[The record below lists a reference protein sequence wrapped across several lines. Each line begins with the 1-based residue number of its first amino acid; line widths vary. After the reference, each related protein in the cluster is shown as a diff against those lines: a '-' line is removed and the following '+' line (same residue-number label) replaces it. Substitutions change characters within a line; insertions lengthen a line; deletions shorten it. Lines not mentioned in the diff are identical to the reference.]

1 MTKTSLLLLRCLKCF
16 YCDFI
21 SSHGLVL
28 AGTQSGDHL
37 NLVSGHAYSLTGF
50 GGDVNHGKCIRIRN
64 PWGQLENIG
73 SEPNIL
79 NHDADGEF
87 VLKWDTFCK
96 HFFCLTVKES
106 VSDFPRY
113 IPSPTP
119 PSLASLSGFPRYLPS
134 PTPPSL
140 ASLSDFHRS
149 TFPPNHY
156 NSTSTLPS
164 IIATPPS
171 TLPSSRQ
178 RSRSSSIST
187 FLNYLHISQNNIDH
201 IK

>member
-1 MTKTSLLLLRCLKCF
+1 MRIEV
-16 YCDFI
+16 CDFI

-64 PWGQLENIG
+64 PWGQLDVIG
-73 SEPNIL
+73 SEPNML

-96 HFFCLTVKES
+96 HFFCLTVKAS
-106 VSDFPRY
+106 VSDVPRY
-113 IPSPTP
+113 ALSPTP
-119 PSLASLSGFPRYLPS
+119 PSMGSS
-134 PTPPSL
+134 
-140 ASLSDFHRS
+140 
-149 TFPPNHY
+149 
-156 NSTSTLPS
+156 
-164 IIATPPS
+164 
-171 TLPSSRQ
+171 LPSSRQ

-187 FLNYLHISQNNIDH
+187 FLTYLHLSRNNIDRLTKSRSKSTYK
-201 IK
+201 IN